1 LLHLACEHGQA
12 NLLRELIEGGLVDV
26 NRNGKQ
32 GMELAIKYA
41 YRDVMTVLLHR
52 GVSVN
57 EESLLHSAIEHG
69 SIATVKFLLERGAE
83 LSEEVLEWCQTQ
95 LHEKHA
101 KGLLTWEKDD
111 TQPLDFYFIAKL
123 AGKWPA
129 SQYEVNYLVRLVED
143 VEDSEVWSA
152 RAKGL
157 LHM

>member
-101 KGLLTWEKDD
+101 KGA
-111 TQPLDFYFIAKL
+111 P
-123 AGKWPA
+123 
-129 SQYEVNYLVRLVED
+129 SR
-143 VEDSEVWSA
+143 
-152 RAKGL
+152 R
-157 LHM
+157 